1 MKSEKGITLTS
12 LVVYVVV
19 ATVVISIMAVIS
31 SFFFSNMTL
40 INGQEQYALEFNK
53 FNMFFINDVK
63 NNKNAQIDTGRVV
76 FEDGTI
82 YEYRASEKAIYR
94 NNIKIA
100 KEIEE
105 IGFIESTYQ
114 VPNTQTTKNLVNVK
128 MTIGKDNKFSK
139 TIEYVFKYC

>member
-12 LVVYVVV
+12 LVVYVLV
-19 ATVVISIMAVIS
+19 ATVIVSIMAVIS

-40 INGQEQYALEFNK
+40 VNGQEQYALEFYK
-53 FNMFFINDVK
+53 FNMFFVNDVK
-63 NNKNAQIDTGRVV
+63 NNKNAQIDAGKII

-94 NNIKIA
+94 NNTRIA

-105 IGFIESTYQ
+105 LKFVENTYQ
-114 VPNTQTTKNLVNVK
+114 VPNTQTTKNLVNVQ
-128 MTIGKDNKFSK
+128 MTMGKDNKFSK
-139 TIEYVFKYC
+139 TIEYVFKYW

>member
-139 TIEYVFKYC
+139 TIEYVFKYW

>member
-82 YEYRASEKAIYR
+82 YEYRASEKAIYS

-100 KEIEE
+100 K
-105 IGFIESTYQ
+105 
-114 VPNTQTTKNLVNVK
+114 
-128 MTIGKDNKFSK
+128 
-139 TIEYVFKYC
+139 